1 MFSYFKDK
9 SVLITGCCGSVGKEL
24 ISQLANFNK
33 NKPLEIIGID
43 NNESALFFQDQDYI
57 NDERIRFFV
66 ADIRNSDDLRKHL
79 VGVDVVFHCAAL
91 KHVVLCERSPDQAL
105 STNINGVQNII
116 AMSQQAGVQK
126 VIFTSSDKAVNPTN
140 VMGTTKLLGEK
151 LITAANSNKL
161 PTKTIFA
168 STRFGNVLGSSGS
181 VIPIFHNQISLG
193 GPVTLTDKNMTRFVM
208 SIEESVRLIIQS
220 ATLAKGGEVFITKM
234 PVILIKDLAKTM
246 IAELAPRYGF
256 NPNSIEIDEIGIK
269 PGEKLYEE
277 LVSSEEVR
285 RVIQQDEYYI
295 LLPAFSGMY
304 EHVEYDYPKVKTTPL
319 KSPYISCVDNA
330 IDVESVRNLLHKNKL
345 LNKPTID
352 KHRRYWPGDKEEKN

>member
-24 ISQLANFNK
+24 ISQLANFDK

-105 STNINGVQNII
+105 STNITGVQNII

-140 VMGTTKLLGEK
+140 VMGTTKL
-151 LITAANSNKL
+151 
-161 PTKTIFA
+161 
-168 STRFGNVLGSSGS
+168 
-181 VIPIFHNQISLG
+181 
-193 GPVTLTDKNMTRFVM
+193 
-208 SIEESVRLIIQS
+208 
-220 ATLAKGGEVFITKM
+220 
-234 PVILIKDLAKTM
+234 
-246 IAELAPRYGF
+246 
-256 NPNSIEIDEIGIK
+256 
-269 PGEKLYEE
+269 
-277 LVSSEEVR
+277 
-285 RVIQQDEYYI
+285 
-295 LLPAFSGMY
+295 
-304 EHVEYDYPKVKTTPL
+304 
-319 KSPYISCVDNA
+319 
-330 IDVESVRNLLHKNKL
+330 
-345 LNKPTID
+345 
-352 KHRRYWPGDKEEKN
+352 